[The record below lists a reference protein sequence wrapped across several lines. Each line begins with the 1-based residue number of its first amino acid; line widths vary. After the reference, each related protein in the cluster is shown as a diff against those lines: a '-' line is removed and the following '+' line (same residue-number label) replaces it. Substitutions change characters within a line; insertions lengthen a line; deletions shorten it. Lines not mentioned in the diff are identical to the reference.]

1 MDRERVIEV
10 CSRDDCRQ
18 HFKDCGLPYEDIT
31 DGDILTLVMLL
42 NLEIKKSVKSG
53 ETSVNTI
60 RLSDKKIIKHNSNGK
75 IKECYLFMN
84 SHYFTQRECISFNK
98 DGFIG
103 FCGWADI
110 GNSNPVKR
118 AFLKWCDELKKQKTE
133 VAEVNAG

>member
-1 MDRERVIEV
+1 MSKKIEPV
-10 CSRDDCRQ
+10 CSSDDCRQ
-18 HFKDCGLPYEDIT
+18 RFKDYGLSYSDIT

-42 NLEIKKSVKSG
+42 NEEIKKSNKSG
-53 ETSVNTI
+53 ETSVNTM
-60 RLSDKKIIKHNSNGK
+60 RLSDKKVIKHKSNGT
-75 IKECYLFMN
+75 ITECYLFMN

-118 AFLKWCDELKKQKTE
+118 AFLRWCDILKDQKWISKIS
-133 VAEVNAG
+133 